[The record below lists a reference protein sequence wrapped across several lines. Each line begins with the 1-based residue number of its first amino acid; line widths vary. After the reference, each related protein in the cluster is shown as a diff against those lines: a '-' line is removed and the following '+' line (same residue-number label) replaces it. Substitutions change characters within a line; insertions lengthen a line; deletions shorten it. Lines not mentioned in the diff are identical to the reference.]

1 MLNQDT
7 QWYKLQYPDCFIS
20 EEQRMIQK
28 TVADFV
34 DREIMPVRHKI
45 DDDVTH
51 ELIIEP
57 VLKKLQVD
65 LGWQKAAIPKVYGGN
80 ESLSLV
86 TAALK
91 QEQLARA
98 DYGVSLASACVDWGL
113 VPATMAYL
121 LPYSAKAKAWGKAVL
136 DEFAPRFVEDELRF
150 ACFNM
155 SEVQSACD
163 IENHLNEARL
173 IRTKAVRN
181 SGEWVV
187 NGAKHW
193 ASNSG
198 IADLHCL
205 ACNMDPASGV
215 EGFALI
221 YIPEPWRGVS
231 HGKYEVKCGVNGD
244 RNTSTYFDNA
254 RVPEPWGLQGEEAW
268 DIFLN
273 NVVSAFAMNIANCTG
288 MMQGAFDVLLDYTG
302 NRVVGGKPVR
312 EHLSTAMFLGEM
324 VGAIS
329 IARGTFLQLCHQFD
343 NPAIYG
349 SWTSDSMVAK
359 ARSSLSL
366 IARMSNDMIS
376 RGMEFMGSQGYA
388 RDGLYEKYYR
398 DIAVAKLV
406 LGGVQ
411 LGFFSGC
418 RAFYDLDFS
427 SFGPGKLEK
436 KNAGYRIQHAGK
448 GGA

>member
-7 QWYKLQYPDCFIS
+7 QWYKLQYPACFVN
-20 EEQRMIQK
+20 EEQRMVQRSI
-28 TVADFV
+28 ADFV
-34 DREIMPVRHKI
+34 DKEIMPVRHKI
-45 DDDVTH
+45 DDDGTH
-51 ELIIEP
+51 QAIIEP
-57 VLKKLQVD
+57 ILKKLQVD
-65 LGWQKAAIPKVYGGN
+65 LGWQKAAIPKQYGGN
-80 ESLSLV
+80 EMMSLV

-91 QEQLARA
+91 QEQLSRG
-98 DYGVSLASACVDWGL
+98 DYGISLASACVDWGL
-113 VPATMAYL
+113 AAATMGFL
-121 LPYSAKAKAWGKAVL
+121 LAPSSAAKAWGTAVL
-136 DEFAPRFVEDELRF
+136 DEFAPRFVEDRLRF

-173 IRTKAVRN
+173 IRTKAEM
-181 SGEWVV
+181 SGNEWVI

-205 ACNMDPASGV
+205 ACNMDPKSGV

-221 YIPEPWRGVS
+221 YVPEPWPGVS
-231 HGKYEVKCGVNGD
+231 HGKYEVKCGVSGD

-254 RVPEPWGLQGEEAW
+254 RVPKEWGLRGPDAW
-268 DIFLN
+268 EIFLN

-288 MMQGAFDVLLDYTG
+288 MLQGAFDVLLEYTEK
-302 NRVVGGKPVR
+302 RIVGGKPVR

-324 VGAIS
+324 IGAIS
-329 IARGTFLQLCHQFD
+329 VARSAFLEMCHQFD
-343 NPAIYG
+343 HPAVYG

-366 IARMSNDMIS
+366 IARMANDLIS
-376 RGMEFMGSQGYA
+376 RGMEFMGAQGYA
-388 RDGLYEKYYR
+388 REGLYEKYYR

-427 SFGPGKLEK
+427 SFGPGKL
-436 KNAGYRIQHAGK
+436 ARAK
-448 GGA
+448 GATV

>member
-1 MLNQDT
+1 MLSQDT
-7 QWYKLQYPDCFIS
+7 QWYKLQYPACFVN
-20 EEQRMIQK
+20 EEQKMIQRSI
-28 TVADFV
+28 ADFV
-34 DREIMPVRHKI
+34 DKEIMPVRHKI
-45 DDDVTH
+45 DDDITH
-51 ELIIEP
+51 QEIIEP
-57 VLKKLQVD
+57 ILKKLQVD
-65 LGWQKAAIPKVYGGN
+65 LGWQKAVIPKHYGGN
-80 ESLSLV
+80 EMMSLV

-91 QEQLARA
+91 QEQLSRG
-98 DYGVSLASACVDWGL
+98 DYGISLASACVDWGL
-113 VPATMAYL
+113 AAATMGYL
-121 LPYSAKAKAWGKAVL
+121 LAPSPAAKAWGKAVF
-136 DEFAPRFVEDELRF
+136 DEFAPRFVEDRLRF

-173 IRTKAVRN
+173 IRTKAELSDN
-181 SGEWVV
+181 EWVI

-205 ACNMDPASGV
+205 ACNMDAKSGV

-221 YIPEPWRGVS
+221 YIPEPWPGVS
-231 HGKYEVKCGVNGD
+231 HGKYEVKCGVSGD

-254 RVPEPWGLQGEEAW
+254 RVPKEWGLRGPDAW
-268 DIFLN
+268 EIFLN

-288 MMQGAFDVLLDYTG
+288 MLQGAFDILLEYTG
-302 NRVVGGKPVR
+302 KRIVGGKPVR

-324 VGAIS
+324 IGAIS
-329 IARGTFLQLCHQFD
+329 VARGTFLEMCHQFD
-343 NPAIYG
+343 HPAIYG
-349 SWTSDSMVAK
+349 SWISDSMVAK
-359 ARSSLSL
+359 ARASLSL
-366 IARMSNDMIS
+366 IARMANDLIS

-388 RDGLYEKYYR
+388 REGLYEKYYR

-418 RAFYDLDFS
+418 RAYYELDFS
-427 SFGPGKLEK
+427 SFGPGKL
-436 KNAGYRIQHAGK
+436 AQA
-448 GGA
+448 

>member
-1 MLNQDT
+1 MLNQDS
-7 QWYKLQYPDCFIS
+7 QWYKLQYPECFIS

-28 TVADFV
+28 IIADFV
-34 DREIMPVRHKI
+34 EKEIMPVRHKI

-51 ELIIEP
+51 EEIIEP
-57 VLKKLQVD
+57 ILKKLQVD
-65 LGWQKAAIPKVYGGN
+65 MGWQKAMIPKQYGGN
-80 ESLSLV
+80 ESMSLV

-98 DYGVSLASACVDWGL
+98 DYGISLASACVDWGF

-121 LPYSAKAKAWGKAVL
+121 FSDVPAVKAWGKAVL
-136 DEFAPRFVEDELRF
+136 DEFAPKFVGDELRF
-150 ACFNM
+150 VCFNM

-163 IENHLNEARL
+163 IENHLNEAKL
-173 IRTKAVRN
+173 IRTRAVR
-181 SGEWVV
+181 SGNEWLI
-187 NGAKHW
+187 NGSKHW

-205 ACNMDPASGV
+205 ACNMDPKSGV
-215 EGFALI
+215 DGFALI
-221 YIPEPWRGVS
+221 YVPEPWEGVS
-231 HGKYEVKCGVNGD
+231 HGKYEVKCGVSGD

-254 RVPEPWGLQGEEAW
+254 RVPYEWGLQGPEAW
-268 DIFLN
+268 NLFLN

-302 NRVVGGKPVR
+302 NRVVGGKPIR
-312 EHLSTAMFLGEM
+312 DHLSTAMFIGEM

-329 IARGTFLQLCHQFD
+329 VARGTYLELCHQFD
-343 NPAIYG
+343 HQEIYG
-349 SWTSDSMVAK
+349 SWITDSMVGK

-366 IARMSNDMIS
+366 IARMANDLIS
-376 RGMEFMGSQGYA
+376 RGMEFMGSQGFA
-388 RDGLYEKYYR
+388 REGLYEKYYR
-398 DIAVAKLV
+398 DIAVSKLV

-418 RAFYDLDFS
+418 RAFYPLDFS
-427 SFGPGKLEK
+427 SFGPGKL
-436 KNAGYRIQHAGK
+436 
-448 GGA
+448 

>member
-1 MLNQDT
+1 VYERLLKGGIAMLQQDS
-7 QWYKLQYPDCFIS
+7 QWYKLQYPDCFIND
-20 EEQRMIQK
+20 EQKIIQK
-28 TVADFV
+28 VVSDFV

-51 ELIIEP
+51 EEIVEP
-57 VLKKLQVD
+57 ILKKLQVD
-65 LGWQKAAIPKVYGGN
+65 LGWQKAMIPKSYGGN
-80 ESLSLV
+80 EAMSLV
-86 TAALK
+86 TGALK

-98 DYGVSLASACVDWGL
+98 DYGISLASACVDWGL
-113 VPATMAYL
+113 APATMAYL
-121 LPYSAKAKAWGKAVL
+121 FGSAPEVKAWGTAVL
-136 DEFAPRFVEDELRF
+136 DEFAPKFVDDTLRF

-155 SEVQSACD
+155 SEARSACD

-173 IRTKAVRN
+173 IHTKAELIG
-181 SGEWVV
+181 SEWVI
-187 NGAKHW
+187 NGTKHW

-205 ACNMDPASGV
+205 ACNMDPKSGI

-221 YIPEPWRGVS
+221 YIPEPWEGVA
-231 HGKYEVKCGVNGD
+231 HGKYEVKCGVSGD

-254 RVPEPWGLQGEEAW
+254 KVPKAWGLRGHAAW
-268 DIFLN
+268 EIFLN
-273 NVVSAFAMNIANCTG
+273 NVVSAFAMNIANCCG

-302 NRVVGGKPVR
+302 NRIVGGKPVR

-329 IARGTFLQLCHQFD
+329 VARASFLELCYQFD
-343 NPAIYG
+343 HQEVYG
-349 SWTSDSMVAK
+349 SWISDSMVGK
-359 ARSSLSL
+359 ARSSLSF
-366 IARMSNDMIS
+366 IARMANDLIS
-376 RGMEFMGSQGYA
+376 RGMEFMGAQGFA
-388 RDGLYEKYYR
+388 REGLYEKYYR

-418 RAFYDLDFS
+418 RAYYDLDFS
-427 SFGPGKLEK
+427 SFGPGKF
-436 KNAGYRIQHAGK
+436 
-448 GGA
+448 

>member
-7 QWYKLQYPDCFIS
+7 QWYNLQYPACFVG
-20 EEQRMIQK
+20 EEQRMVQK
-28 TVADFV
+28 SIADFV
-34 DREIMPVRHKI
+34 DKEIMPVRHKI
-45 DDDVTH
+45 DDDITH
-51 ELIIEP
+51 EEIIEP
-57 VLKKLQVD
+57 ILKKLQVD
-65 LGWQKAAIPKVYGGN
+65 MGWQKAAIPKQYGGN
-80 ESLSLV
+80 EMMSLV

-91 QEQLARA
+91 QEQLSRA
-98 DYGVSLASACVDWGL
+98 DYGISLASACVDWGL
-113 VPATMAYL
+113 VAATMGFLAA
-121 LPYSAKAKAWGKAVL
+121 PSPSARAWGKAVL
-136 DEFAPRFVEDELRF
+136 DEFAPKFVGDHLRF

-173 IRTKAVRN
+173 IRTRAELKGN
-181 SGEWVV
+181 EWVI

-205 ACNMDPASGV
+205 ACNMDPKSSV

-221 YIPEPWRGVS
+221 YIPEPWPGVS
-231 HGKYEVKCGVNGD
+231 HGKYEVKCGVSGD

-254 RVPEPWGLQGEEAW
+254 RVPKEWGLRGADAW
-268 DIFLN
+268 EIFLN
-273 NVVSAFAMNIANCTG
+273 NVVSAFAMNIANCVG
-288 MMQGAFDVLLDYTG
+288 MMQGAFDVLMEYTG
-302 NRVVGGKPVR
+302 RRSVGGKPVR

-324 VGAIS
+324 IGAIS
-329 IARGTFLQLCHQFD
+329 IARCTFLEMCHQFD
-343 NPAIYG
+343 HPAIYG
-349 SWTSDSMVAK
+349 SWISDSMVAK

-366 IARMSNDMIS
+366 IARMANDLIS
-376 RGMEFMGSQGYA
+376 RGMEFMGSQGFA
-388 RDGLYEKYYR
+388 REGLYEKYYR

-418 RAFYDLDFS
+418 RAYYDLDFS
-427 SFGPGKLEK
+427 SFGPGKLTTA
-436 KNAGYRIQHAGK
+436 AGA
-448 GGA
+448 AV

>member
-1 MLNQDT
+1 MLHQDS
-7 QWYKLQYPDCFIS
+7 QWYKLQYPDCFVS
-20 EEQRMIQK
+20 EEQKIIQK
-28 TVADFV
+28 VVADFV

-51 ELIIEP
+51 EEIIEP
-57 VLKKLQVD
+57 ILKKLQVG
-65 LGWQKAAIPKVYGGN
+65 LGWQKAAIPKCYGGN
-80 ESLSLV
+80 ETLSLV

-91 QEQLARA
+91 QEQLARG
-98 DYGVSLASACVDWGL
+98 DYGISLASACVDWGL
-113 VPATMAYL
+113 VPATMAFL
-121 LPYSAKAKAWGKAVL
+121 SASSSDVKKWGTTVL
-136 DEFAPRFVEDELRF
+136 NEFAPKFTGDELMF

-173 IRTKAVRN
+173 IRTKAELIGN
-181 SGEWVV
+181 EWVI

-205 ACNMDPASGV
+205 ACNMDPKSGV
-215 EGFALI
+215 DGFALI
-221 YIPEPWRGVS
+221 YIPEPWKGVS
-231 HGKYEVKCGVNGD
+231 HGKYEVKCGVSAD

-254 RVPEPWGLQGEEAW
+254 RVPKEWGIRGREAW

-288 MMQGAFDVLLDYTG
+288 MMQGAFDVLLEYTG
-302 NRVVGGKPVR
+302 NRIVGGKPVR

-324 VGAIS
+324 VAAIS
-329 IARGTFLQLCHQFD
+329 VARATFLEMCHQFD
-343 NPAIYG
+343 HPETYG
-349 SWTSDSMVAK
+349 SWTTDSMVGK
-359 ARSSLSL
+359 ARSSLSF
-366 IARMSNDMIS
+366 IARTANDLIS
-376 RGMEFMGSQGYA
+376 RGMEFMGSQGFA
-388 RDGLYEKYYR
+388 REGLYEKYYR

-418 RAFYDLDFS
+418 RVFYDLDFS
-427 SFGPGKLEK
+427 AFGPGKL
-436 KNAGYRIQHAGK
+436 
-448 GGA
+448 

>member
-329 IARGTFLQLCHQFD
+329 IARGTFLQLC
-343 NPAIYG
+343 
-349 SWTSDSMVAK
+349 
-359 ARSSLSL
+359 
-366 IARMSNDMIS
+366 
-376 RGMEFMGSQGYA
+376 
-388 RDGLYEKYYR
+388 
-398 DIAVAKLV
+398 
-406 LGGVQ
+406 
-411 LGFFSGC
+411 
-418 RAFYDLDFS
+418 
-427 SFGPGKLEK
+427 
-436 KNAGYRIQHAGK
+436 
-448 GGA
+448 

>member
-1 MLNQDT
+1 MLHQNT
-7 QWYKLQYPDCFIS
+7 QWYKLQYPDCFLS
-20 EEQRMIQK
+20 DEQKMIQK
-28 TVADFV
+28 TIADFV

-45 DDDVTH
+45 DDDVSH
-51 ELIIEP
+51 EEIIEP

-65 LGWQKAAIPKVYGGN
+65 LGWQKAMIPLDYGGN
-80 ESLSLV
+80 QAMSLV

-91 QEQLARA
+91 QEQLARG

-113 VPATMAYL
+113 APATMAYL
-121 LPYSAKAKAWGKAVL
+121 FGASDAVKAWGKTVL
-136 DEFAPRFVEDELRF
+136 DEFAPRFVENKLRF

-163 IENHLNEARL
+163 IENHLNEAKL
-173 IRTKAVRN
+173 IRTRAVR
-181 SGEWVV
+181 SGDAWVI
-187 NGAKHW
+187 NGSKHW

-205 ACNMDPASGV
+205 ACNMDPISGI

-221 YIPEPWRGVS
+221 YIPEPWKGVS

-254 RVPEPWGLQGEEAW
+254 TVPLGWGLQGRPAW
-268 DIFLN
+268 ELFMN

-288 MMQGAFDVLLDYTG
+288 MLQGAFDVLLSYTG
-302 NRVVGGKPVR
+302 DRVVGGKPIR

-324 VGAIS
+324 IGAIS
-329 IARGTFLQLCHQFD
+329 IARATWLELCHQFD
-343 NPAIYG
+343 HQDVYG
-349 SWTSDSMVAK
+349 SWTTDSMVGK

-366 IARMSNDMIS
+366 IARMANDLIS

-388 RDGLYEKYYR
+388 REGLYEKYYR

-418 RAFYDLDFS
+418 RAFYPLDFS
-427 SFGPGKLEK
+427 SFGPGKL
-436 KNAGYRIQHAGK
+436 
-448 GGA
+448 

>member
-7 QWYKLQYPDCFIS
+7 QWYKLQYPDCFVN

-28 TVADFV
+28 SIADFV

-51 ELIIEP
+51 EQIIEP
-57 VLKKLQVD
+57 ILKKLQID
-65 LGWQKAAIPKVYGGN
+65 MGWQKAAIPREYGGN

-86 TAALK
+86 AAALK
-91 QEQLARA
+91 QEQLSRG
-98 DYGVSLASACVDWGL
+98 DYGISLASACVDWGL
-113 VPATMAYL
+113 VPATMAHL
-121 LPYSAKAKAWGKAVL
+121 LPYSPAAKAWGKAVL
-136 DEFAPRFVEDELRF
+136 DEFAPKFVGEELRF

-173 IRTKAVRN
+173 IRTRASR
-181 SGEWVV
+181 SGNEWII
-187 NGAKHW
+187 NGTKHW

-198 IADLHCL
+198 IANLHCL
-205 ACNMDPASGV
+205 ACNMDPHSGI

-221 YIPEPWRGVS
+221 YIPEPWPGVS
-231 HGKYEVKCGVNGD
+231 HGKYEVKCGVSGD
-244 RNTSTYFDNA
+244 RNTSTYFDIA
-254 RVPEPWGLQGEEAW
+254 RVPMQWGLQGPEAW
-268 DIFLN
+268 DLFLN
-273 NVVSAFAMNIANCTG
+273 NVVSAFAMNIANCVG
-288 MMQGAFDVLLDYTG
+288 MMQGAFDVLLEYTG
-302 NRVVGGKPVR
+302 KRVVGGKPVR

-324 VGAIS
+324 IGAIS
-329 IARGTFLQLCHQFD
+329 MARGAFLEMCHQFD

-349 SWTSDSMVAK
+349 SWISDSMVAK
-359 ARSSLSL
+359 ARSMLSL
-366 IARMSNDMIS
+366 TARMANDLIS

-388 RDGLYEKYYR
+388 REGLYEKYYR

-418 RAFYDLDFS
+418 RAFYELDFS
-427 SFGPGKLEK
+427 SFGPGRLSKS
-436 KNAGYRIQHAGK
+436 GT
-448 GGA
+448 GAV

>member
-1 MLNQDT
+1 MLHQDS
-7 QWYKLQYPDCFIS
+7 QWYKLQYPDCFVS
-20 EEQRMIQK
+20 EEQKIIQK
-28 TVADFV
+28 VVADFV

-45 DDDVTH
+45 DDDLTH
-51 ELIIEP
+51 EDIIEP
-57 VLKKLQVD
+57 ILKKLQVG
-65 LGWQKAAIPKVYGGN
+65 LGWQKAAIPKCYGGN
-80 ESLSLV
+80 ETLSLV

-91 QEQLARA
+91 QEQLARG
-98 DYGVSLASACVDWGL
+98 DYGISLASACVDWGL
-113 VPATMAYL
+113 VPATMAFL
-121 LPYSAKAKAWGKAVL
+121 SASSSDIKKWGTTVL
-136 DEFAPRFVEDELRF
+136 NEFAPKFAGDELMC

-173 IRTKAVRN
+173 IRTKAELIGN
-181 SGEWVV
+181 EWVI

-205 ACNMDPASGV
+205 ACNMDPKSGV
-215 EGFALI
+215 DGFALI
-221 YIPEPWRGVS
+221 YIPEPWEGVS
-231 HGKYEVKCGVNGD
+231 HGKYEVKCGVSAD

-254 RVPEPWGLQGEEAW
+254 RVPKEWGIRGREAW

-288 MMQGAFDVLLDYTG
+288 MMQGAFDVLLEYTG
-302 NRVVGGKPVR
+302 NRIVGGKPIR

-324 VGAIS
+324 VAAIS
-329 IARGTFLQLCHQFD
+329 VARATFLEMCYQFD
-343 NPAIYG
+343 HPETYG
-349 SWTSDSMVAK
+349 SWTTDSMVGK
-359 ARSSLSL
+359 ARSSLSF
-366 IARMSNDMIS
+366 IARTANDLIS
-376 RGMEFMGSQGYA
+376 RGMEFMGSQGFA
-388 RDGLYEKYYR
+388 REGLYEKYYR

-427 SFGPGKLEK
+427 AFGPGKL
-436 KNAGYRIQHAGK
+436 
-448 GGA
+448 